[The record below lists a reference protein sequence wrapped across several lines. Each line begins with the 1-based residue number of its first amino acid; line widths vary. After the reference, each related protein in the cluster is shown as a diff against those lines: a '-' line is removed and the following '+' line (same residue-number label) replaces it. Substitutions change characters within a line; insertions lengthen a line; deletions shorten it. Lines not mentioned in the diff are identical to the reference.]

1 MQRYILVVLS
11 ALLISP
17 ALATSSQAQT
27 TMTYNPLVA
36 NRDSISQINPFNL
49 AYMAY
54 RGFLE
59 NEGIPGGDRLV
70 VGLESGKITTKD
82 VVRGA
87 IKIHRLSEDTLS
99 DKRYLNA
106 LKEQLRS
113 FEQD

>member
-1 MQRYILVVLS
+1 MQRYILATLS

-17 ALATSSQAQT
+17 ALATSSQAQKT
-27 TMTYNPLVA
+27 ITYNPLVA
-36 NRDSISQINPFNL
+36 NTDSASQINPFNL

-59 NEGIPGGDRLV
+59 NEGISGGDRLITDFA
-70 VGLESGKITTKD
+70 SGKITAKD
-82 VVRGA
+82 IVQGA
-87 IKIHRLSEDTLS
+87 IKAHRLSEKTLS
-99 DKRYLNA
+99 DAGYLNA